1 MTLAEQMI
9 DILDEERDA
18 LLAGR
23 YGQLDTL
30 ADRKEALG
38 QSLERLGGLDR
49 DTLEIIA
56 GRMTRNAGLIDAAR
70 RGFNQAEAQIRDI
83 RKGMTQATYG
93 SDGERHSL
101 ARPRSRLERKL

>member
-23 YGQLDTL
+23 YGQLESL
-30 ADRKEALG
+30 ADRKETLG

-49 DTLEIIA
+49 DTLEIIG
-56 GRMTRNAGLIDAAR
+56 GRMTRNAGLIDAAFLI
-70 RGFNQAEAQIRDI
+70 GVAIALLFAFANPF
-83 RKGMTQATYG
+83 T
-93 SDGERHSL
+93 L
-101 ARPRSRLERKL
+101 A